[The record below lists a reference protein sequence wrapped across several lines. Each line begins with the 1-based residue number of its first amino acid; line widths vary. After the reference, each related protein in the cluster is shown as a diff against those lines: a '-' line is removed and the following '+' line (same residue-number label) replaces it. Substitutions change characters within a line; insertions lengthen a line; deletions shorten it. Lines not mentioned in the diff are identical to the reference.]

1 MREINAQ
8 DITAVVKKLCMEAN
22 YFLPEDI
29 QDKICKACESE
40 PWPLAQSILGV
51 IKVKKN
57 AMRSMFLLAFS
68 YGYTKKPP
76 GFATGRLNFTSAA
89 SMRRW
94 GTCQHT
100 GGNRHSLR
108 SRLRPGIRA

>member
-29 QDKICKACESE
+29 QDKICKACDSE

-51 IKVKKN
+51 IKENYEISLDKAVPICQDTGM
-57 AMRSMFLLAFS
+57 ACVFLDI
-68 YGYTKKPP
+68 G
-76 GFATGRLNFTSAA
+76 
-89 SMRRW
+89 
-94 GTCQHT
+94 Q
-100 GGNRHSLR
+100 
-108 SRLRPGIRA
+108 